1 VPASFFNMV
10 KQTVSA
16 VASGGTGALT
26 LATAEAGYI
35 SLATAGAVDGDVF
48 DYAIQEA
55 AKFEVGRGTYS
66 TTGPTLTRTTVHISS
81 AGAGVAETFSTT
93 GVNTKLIGVTAA
105 ETMRAIDPRGK
116 HVLPLPYTAFQK
128 LQTGG
133 PGVQA
138 LADTATNKNPL
149 GGHAFDAASVER
161 AIARIPLPKSVDRS
175 QGYRYRVR
183 WYHPAA
189 TTNFG
194 VVWGSRAVARGD
206 NEALD
211 AAFGTEV
218 NVTDVGGVTERQ
230 YISAWSTMVTPAG
243 SWAEDD
249 TLDVEISRLAT
260 SGSDNLAQDAIMYYV
275 DLEFITLAGTDA

>member
-26 LATAEAGYI
+26 LATAEAGYL

-48 DYAIQEA
+48 DYTIQEA

-66 TTGPTLTRTTVHISS
+66 STGPTLTRTTVYTSS
-81 AGAGVAETFSTT
+81 AGAGTPETFSTT

-105 ETMRAIDPRGK
+105 ESMRAIDPRGK

-128 LQTGG
+128 QQATG
-133 PGVQA
+133 PGVQP
-138 LADTATNKNPL
+138 LSDTTTNKNPL
-149 GGHAFDAASVER
+149 GGHAFDAASIER
-161 AIARIPLPKSVDRS
+161 AVARIPLPKSVDRS
-175 QGYRYRVR
+175 QGYRFRVR

-189 TTNFG
+189 TTNYG
-194 VVWGSRAVARGD
+194 TVWGSRAVARGD

-211 AAFGTEV
+211 AAFGTEIS
-218 NVTDVGGVTERQ
+218 VTDTGGTTERQ
-230 YISAWSTMVTPAG
+230 YITGWSTMVTPAG
-243 SWAEDD
+243 SWADDD
-249 TLDVEISRLAT
+249 TLDVEISRQAT
-260 SGSDNLAQDAIMYYV
+260 HGSDNLAQDAIMFYV